1 MNTLALVLCSLT
13 LWYARPAP
21 DTDKGWESE
30 SLPLGCGWFGV
41 SCFGGV
47 TNERLQVTHNAVL
60 TKNPKYRGNPNLTD
74 ALDIRLSFPHADAAD
89 YRRALDIEN
98 ALASVRYRANGVDY
112 TREYF
117 TSYPAKALVVRL
129 AASRRGALDFTL
141 AADIPYPH
149 PFASDDDPGMG
160 RTGTVRVV
168 GRDIAVREDFEA
180 FSLRFGAALRVD
192 TDGQVSAR
200 PDGVAVTGATT
211 ATVYFSCETNYELA
225 PERFFRQSCDPN
237 APDPLPRAQA
247 CVAAAA
253 KAGYDAVRS
262 AHLAD
267 YRALFGRVALDLGP
281 GTLDKP
287 TDELL
292 KDYAKG
298 ACNPSLEA
306 LYAQYGRYLLISC
319 SRPGT
324 LPANLQGVWAGKVRT
339 PWGCG
344 YWHNINVQMN
354 YWPAF
359 SGNLAECFRAYADF
373 NRAFRPSTRRSCESY
388 LRAHVPENSLA
399 PGEKAPDDWWCVGI
413 AGWTYL
419 IGGTGGGS
427 SGLTSKLFMDW
438 WEFTLDREVLTD
450 YAWPVMRGLAGFL
463 VRNVRDHGGA
473 LLCEHSFSHEQF
485 QDKKPYYTT
494 GCAFDQQMIYENNRD
509 FLAVHDLLG
518 KEDDFVAKTVRAQLD
533 RYDPV
538 QVGASGQIKEYREET
553 NYGDIGETH
562 HRHISQLVGLCP
574 GQLITAE
581 RPDWLRAAR
590 VSLERRGHGGTGW
603 AEAHR
608 FVCWARARDA
618 ERAYEWLC
626 ALERKHLFPNL
637 LNAHR
642 ASGEIFQLDGNSGAT
657 AGIAEMLVQS
667 RGDGRIDLLPALPK
681 AWAKEG
687 SFRGLCARGGY
698 VVDCTWKDGRPC
710 SATVKPRPGVAKPA
724 RLFFGEKVF
733 QNKIIP

>member
-1 MNTLALVLCSLT
+1 MNTLALVLCSLS
-13 LWYARPAP
+13 LWYSRPAP
-21 DTDKGWESE
+21 DTDKGWECE

-47 TNERLQVTHNAVL
+47 TNERFQVTHNAVL
-60 TKNPKYRGNPNLTD
+60 TRNPKYRGNPNLTD
-74 ALDIRLSFPHADAAD
+74 ALDIRLAFPHADATD

-98 ALASVRYRANGVDY
+98 SLASVRYRANGVDY

-129 AASRRGALDFTL
+129 AASRRGARDFTL

-180 FSLRFGAALRVD
+180 FCLRFGAALRVD

-247 CVAAAA
+247 CVVAAA

-281 GTLDKP
+281 GASDKP

-438 WEFTLDREVLTD
+438 WEFTQDREVLTD

-494 GCAFDQQMIYENNRD
+494 GCAFDQQMIYENNAD
-509 FLAVHDLLG
+509 TLKLAEILRTNDAV
-518 KEDDFVAKTVRAQLD
+518 VATIRRQLPH
-533 RYDPV
+533 YEPILI
-538 QVGASGQIKEYREET
+538 GADGQIKEFREE
-553 NYGDIGETH
+553 NRYGEIGEKQ
-562 HRHISQLVGLCP
+562 HRHISQLMALMP
-574 GQLITAE
+574 GTQITRDTPE
-581 RPDWLRAAR
+581 WLEAAKR
-590 VSLERRGHGGTGW
+590 TLEFRGDKSTGW
-603 AEAHR
+603 ALAHR
-608 FVCWARARDA
+608 LNAWARTGDG
-618 ERAYEWLC
+618 EHAY
-626 ALERKHLFPNL
+626 RLFRNLLATRTYPNL
-637 LNAHR
+637 WDVHPP
-642 ASGEIFQLDGNSGAT
+642 FQIDGNFGGTSGV
-657 AGIAEMLVQS
+657 IEMLLQS
-667 RGDGRIDLLPALPK
+667 HAGAIDILPALPQ
-681 AWAKEG
+681 AWAKAG
-687 SFRGLCARGGY
+687 SFRGLCARGAF
-698 VVDCTWKDGRPC
+698 VVDCEWSDGRPT
-710 SATVKPRPGVAKPA
+710 AVTVRSLKGNVPRLRHDGKTLPLAKK
-724 RLFFGEKVF
+724 GSVF
-733 QNKIIP
+733 RFER